1 MIWLWLA
8 CSGEP
13 EAPVHHAQDPVPEPA
28 PARTQAFEYR
38 PEGVELVPSLVEL
51 HATLAEHGLEK
62 AAANKAAQV
71 RYKPDVVVTNIA
83 AARTGAELGA
93 LAIEAGVA
101 DPAIVAERVARI
113 RAGLDSIHPEG
124 PASVAVMGIEEEL
137 LANPDGP
144 TLLASLDARRATAA
158 DVLVDHGGEE
168 VLPLVAAGAW
178 LQAYALVAAAMQET
192 GHTAPAH
199 ALFHRPDIGEYFA
212 TYTATVGAEVIPS
225 GLLGPLEVN
234 LQTMKVLT
242 EADPMSTEDITKLQ
256 EACDEL
262 LGML

>member
-1 MIWLWLA
+1 MILIWLA

-13 EAPVHHAQDPVPEPA
+13 EAPVHHAEDPVPEPA
-28 PARTQAFEYR
+28 PARTQAFEYQ
-38 PEGVELVPSLVEL
+38 PVGVELVPSLVEL
-51 HATLAEHGLEK
+51 HATLAEHGLER
-62 AAANKAAQV
+62 AAAEKAAQV
-71 RYKPDVVVTNIA
+71 SYKPDVVVTNIA

-93 LAIEAGVA
+93 LAIEAGVT

-124 PASVAVMGIEEEL
+124 PASLVVIGIEEEL
-137 LANPDGP
+137 LANPDP
-144 TLLASLDARRATAA
+144 ATLLASLDARRGTAV
-158 DVLVDHGGEE
+158 DTLVDHGGQEI
-168 VLPLVAAGAW
+168 VPLVAAGAW
-178 LQAYALVAAAMQET
+178 LQAYALIAAAMQET
-192 GHTAPAH
+192 GVTAPAH
-199 ALFHRPDIGEYFA
+199 ALFHRPAIGEYFA
-212 TYTATVGAEVIPS
+212 AYTATVGAEVIPS

-242 EADPMSTEDITKLQ
+242 ESDPMTAEQVRKLE